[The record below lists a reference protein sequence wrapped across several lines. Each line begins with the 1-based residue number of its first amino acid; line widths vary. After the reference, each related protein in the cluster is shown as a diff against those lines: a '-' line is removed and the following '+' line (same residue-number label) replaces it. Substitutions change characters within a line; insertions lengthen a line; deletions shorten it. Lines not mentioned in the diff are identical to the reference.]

1 MYKVILEQ
9 GADSDLRKL
18 AKSEP
23 IAFKKAM
30 KLLDEL
36 YVHPKTGTGHP
47 EQLRGTGGNRW
58 SRRISDRHRLVYEIR
73 DTEVIVI
80 VIAAYGHYDDK

>member
-47 EQLRGTGGNRW
+47 EQLRGSGVT
-58 SRRISDRHRLVYEIR
+58 RR
-73 DTEVIVI
+73 
-80 VIAAYGHYDDK
+80 

>member
-1 MYKVILEQ
+1 MYKVILEKS
-9 GADSDLRKL
+9 ADSDLRKL

-23 IAFKKAM
+23 IAFKKAL

-36 YVHPKTGTGHP
+36 YTHPKTGTGHP
-47 EQLRGTGGNRW
+47 EQLRGTVGNRW
-58 SRRISDRHRLVYEIR
+58 SRHISDRHRLVYEIR
-73 DTEVIVI
+73 NTEVIVI